1 LPDHTQGASRA
12 SLRKIRSALIAIF
25 AALALVTVT
34 TASAPEAQ
42 AATRKVVIVVG
53 PVGSSTSSY
62 RDSARTLAAQAR
74 SYGASV
80 TEIYSPYATW
90 SKVSA
95 ATVGANL
102 LIYLG
107 HGNGW
112 PSPYYPFSTTSKD
125 GMGLN
130 ATSGAGNSNTKYYG
144 EYYMQKLRLAS
155 HAVVVLNRLCYASG
169 NSEWGAA
176 NPSRSTAIRR
186 VDNYGYG
193 FIKGGAQAV
202 FASGI
207 TSVGY
212 VLKGLFKG
220 SSSMTMHSLFWSDPN
235 RKVSYKLNFNSTRIS
250 GVSARMDPYA
260 PSRYYRSVIGRMGTT
275 VGDWRAGT

>member
-1 LPDHTQGASRA
+1 MPDHTRGAQRA
-12 SLRKIRSALIAIF
+12 SFRKIRSLLISIF
-25 AALALVTVT
+25 AALVLVSATS
-34 TASAPEAQ
+34 AAAPEAK
-42 AATRKVVIVVG
+42 AATAKVVIVVG
-53 PVGSSTSSY
+53 PVGSSTGNY

-74 SYGASV
+74 SYGAAV

-90 SKVSA
+90 AKVSKA
-95 ATVGANL
+95 VVGANL

-112 PSPYYPFSTTSKD
+112 PSPYAPWRSTSKD

-130 ATSGAGNSNTKYYG
+130 ASYGAGNYNTKYYG
-144 EYYMQKLRLAS
+144 EWYMGKLGLAS

-169 NSEWGAA
+169 NSEWGAS
-176 NPSRSTAIRR
+176 NPSKSTAIRR

-207 TSVGY
+207 TSVSY

-220 SSSMTMHSLFWSDPN
+220 SSSMTMHSLFWSDPS
-235 RKVSYKLNFNSTRIS
+235 RKVSYKINFNSARIS

-260 PSRYYRSVIGRMGTT
+260 RNRYYRSVIGRMGTT
-275 VGDWRAGT
+275 VGQWRAGT